1 MLLAAT
7 HNSLHRWRSESLSGW
22 FRMSFI
28 FPHNRLHAVSVP
40 LADAIQEDTRK
51 YRVTHAHC
59 TSFCERLK
67 KSIPIAV
74 SVLILI
80 CAAGRGW
87 SQQFASLSLS
97 ITDPAGAAITQ
108 ASIEARSLETGV
120 THSASTDKQGV
131 AAIPGLPAGSYSI
144 KVSANGFSSYQA
156 PLTLT
161 LSQEAALNIAL
172 RIQGGTE
179 NVEVHDT
186 VKGAD
191 NERTESSQVI
201 EPTQISNLPIAER
214 DFIDFVLLTPTATIG
229 RSTTTAAQ
237 SAFQETVLMI
247 SLGGLRE
254 THSVFYGLDGVD
266 YNTSVSGVQRVSPS
280 LDWVQEFRVTNNPD
294 PADAGMNLGGAV
306 NTITK
311 SGTND
316 LHGSVY
322 DYFRNNDLDAKNLL
336 SAPGFDTLRF
346 NQFGATAGGPIR
358 KDRAFYFLGYEG
370 QRRAESP
377 IYSHFILSCIDT
389 ANCLGPGTPSI
400 NQVKAGLG
408 LSPENLGSILLIQ
421 DYDNAF
427 AKVTDALSDRSTLT
441 AGCLFADVRNDN
453 TPAASPGQGLPSSY
467 RDNKIHD
474 QTVYGNLFHL
484 MNQRWASETS
494 LNFGRRIFYMNP
506 VGAGYEPAIQV
517 ADELYSGG
525 FLGGVDYYA
534 EHHFQAK
541 QDFTYTRDRNT
552 VKLGAE
558 FQPIWFSAQTPYFT
572 PGVGIFSPQSFF
584 GAGPFVGA
592 PFGPGTA
599 VEFIFQQ
606 PRSAYGTQIPARTLP
621 FETGFYAGPG
631 GPARESADKIHFWH
645 KITSGYAQ
653 DQWRAKRNLLVSFG
667 ARYDIDAL
675 PSAHDLNIIGRMNPT
690 DFAKVQPRVGFAYAF
705 RNERSV
711 LRSNFSIFTGSF
723 EYSSTVNNWHGASA
737 FTRMNQPLLSDF
749 ADPENDLVGFGPAG
763 MVGAAGPVAAG
774 RAYSNFTHTGA
785 YPSPAAL
792 LQFPLG
798 FMKRQFPKSYSAQ
811 TNVEIDNDLGK
822 NWHFTLGY
830 HYLHAIHLISS
841 SSVNGIPDGTLSD
854 GRQKFVP
861 ADTNFGFALY
871 ATPSGWAIYNAGTL
885 GIRKDLADHFS
896 VMANYTYS
904 KSIDVATENQLQ
916 DEPQDYLEPQLDRA
930 VGDNDVRHRL
940 TLTLLGTSPDTWVR
954 PLRSFELSMVNTL
967 QSPQFYNILA
977 GSDINGDG
985 FPFNDRVG
993 NIGRNSYRGDSY
1005 YDTDVRLQKTIGL
1018 TEHLKANARAEVLNL
1033 LNRVNVQD
1041 VDQVYGAGEFAGPV
1055 PQRYGDAITSPA
1067 NPTFG
1072 TPTYVG
1078 AARQFQLSLNLEF

>member
-1 MLLAAT
+1 MIKIDC
-7 HNSLHRWRSESLSGW
+7 SIS
-22 FRMSFI
+22 
-28 FPHNRLHAVSVP
+28 
-40 LADAIQEDTRK
+40 
-51 YRVTHAHC
+51 
-59 TSFCERLK
+59 CERLRK
-67 KSIPIAV
+67 ASPQIRKAGQI
-74 SVLILI
+74 VLALLVLLL
-80 CAAGRGW
+80 ATSRGW
-87 SQQFASLSLS
+87 SQQFASLSLNV
-97 ITDPAGAAITQ
+97 TDPAGAVISRAT
-108 ASIEARSLETGV
+108 IETRNLATGIV
-120 THSASTDKQGV
+120 RPASTDSQGV
-131 AAIPGLPAGSYSI
+131 AFVPGLPAGSYRL
-144 KVSANGFSSYQA
+144 KVTADGFTAYEA
-156 PLTLT
+156 PVTLLLDQQLTLNIVMRVQGST
-161 LSQEAALNIAL
+161 ESVHVDDTVQEANS
-172 RIQGGTE
+172 
-179 NVEVHDT
+179 
-186 VKGAD
+186 
-191 NERTESSQVI
+191 ERTVASDVI
-201 EPTQISNLPIAER
+201 PPTQISDLPIAER
-214 DFIDFVLLTPTATIG
+214 DFIDFILLTPTATIG

-280 LDWVQEFRVTNNPD
+280 LDWVQEFRVTDNPD

-346 NQFGATAGGPIR
+346 NQFGATVGGPIR
-358 KDRAFYFLGYEG
+358 KDKAFYFFGYQG

-377 IYSHFILSCIDT
+377 VYSHFILSCIDT

-400 NQVKAGLG
+400 NQVKTGLG
-408 LSPENLGSILLIQ
+408 LSPEDLGSILLIQ

-427 AKVTDALSDRSTLT
+427 AKFNEALSDRTSL
-441 AGCLFADVRNDN
+441 ALGYLFANVRNDN

-484 MNQRWASETS
+484 LNKRLSSETS
-494 LNFGRRIFYMNP
+494 VDYGRRIFYMNP
-506 VGAGYEPAIQV
+506 LGAGYEPAIQV

-541 QDFTYTRDRNT
+541 QDFTYTRDRHT
-552 VKLGAE
+552 IRVGGE
-558 FQPIWFSAQTPYFT
+558 YQPIWFQAQTPYFT

-584 GAGPFVGA
+584 GAGPFA
-592 PFGPGTA
+592 HFGPGTA

-606 PRSAYGTQIPARTLP
+606 PRSTFGTQIPARTLP
-621 FETGFYAGPG
+621 FDTGFYAGPG
-631 GPARESADKIHFWH
+631 GPAREAADAIHFWH
-645 KITSGYAQ
+645 SIVAGYAQ
-653 DQWRAKRNLLVSFG
+653 DRWRAKRNLLVSFG
-667 ARYDIDAL
+667 LRYDFDLL
-675 PSAHDLNIIGRMNPT
+675 PSASDLRIIGRMNPT
-690 DFAKVQPRVGFAYAF
+690 DFTKVQPRVGFAYAF
-705 RNERSV
+705 RDGKSV

-737 FTRMNQPLLSDF
+737 FTHMNQPLLSDF
-749 ADPENDLVGFGPAG
+749 ANPENDLIGFGPAG

-774 RAYSNFTHTGA
+774 AAYSTFTHTGA
-785 YPSPAAL
+785 YPNPSEL
-792 LQFPLG
+792 RQFPLG
-798 FMKRQFPKSYSAQ
+798 FMKREFPKSYSEQAS
-811 TNVEIDNDLGK
+811 VEIENDLGK
-822 NWHFTLGY
+822 NWHLTTGY

-841 SSVNGIPDGTLSD
+841 NTVNGVPDGTLSD
-854 GRQKFVP
+854 GRQKFSP
-861 ADTNFGFALY
+861 ADPNFGFALY
-871 ATPSGWAIYNAGTL
+871 ATPSGWAIYNAGTVTL
-885 GIRKDLADHFS
+885 RKTLADHFS
-896 VMANYTYS
+896 MVANYTFA

-916 DEPQDYLEPQLDRA
+916 DEPQDYLNPRLDRA

-940 TLTLLGTSPDTWVR
+940 TLTLLANSPETWIR
-954 PLRSFELSMVNTL
+954 PLRGLDFSMINSL
-967 QSPQFYNILA
+967 QGPQFYNILA

-993 NIGRNSYRGDSY
+993 DIGRNSYRGASY
-1005 YDTDVRLQKTIGL
+1005 YDTDLRLQKSL
-1018 TEHLKANARAEVLNL
+1018 HLGERFKANARAEVLNV

-1041 VDQVYGAGEFAGPV
+1041 VDQVYGSGEFGGPV
-1055 PQRYGDAITSPA
+1055 PHGYGDGVTSPY

-1072 TPTYVG
+1072 TPTFAG
-1078 AARQFQLSLNLEF
+1078 SARQFQLSLKLEF